1 MKIVSELLDSVKAF
15 DTPVRNVHILYRCAF
30 VESRDTGVASIL
42 RVDDCMHM
50 PIPDAGSLHEKNAVS
65 LGEYALSE
73 NLIAASLGIA
83 AINSL
88 TPIDE
93 SRCIELNAHEYIS
106 EKGKDKKVAVIGHFP
121 FVDGMRNEV
130 NKLWVFEKN
139 PQEGDNTELEMPEIL
154 PQCDIIGITGTTIIN
169 KTLEKVLSY
178 CKSDSKKI
186 LLGPS
191 TPMNPLLFDWGIDVI
206 SGVLFTDP
214 YKAFRH
220 LSQGGTFQK
229 IVGTKRLSME
239 KNTI

>member
-1 MKIVSELLDSVKAF
+1 MANPKLFISYSWSSPQHEQIVIDLAKELRENNGVDVILDKWRLKEGHDAVAF
-15 DTPVRNVHILYRCAF
+15 
-30 VESRDTGVASIL
+30 
-42 RVDDCMHM
+42 M
-50 PIPDAGSLHEKNAVS
+50 EKMVTDPT
-65 LGEYALSE
+65 
-73 NLIAASLGIA
+73 I
-83 AINSL
+83 
-88 TPIDE
+88 
-93 SRCIELNAHEYIS
+93 
-106 EKGKDKKVAVIGHFP
+106 KKVAIIGNFP
-121 FVDGMRNEV
+121 FVDAMRNEV

-178 CKSDSKKI
+178 CRSDSKKI

-191 TPMNPLLFDWGIDVI
+191 TPMNPLLFDWGIDMI

-214 YKAFRH
+214 HRAFRH

-229 IVGTKRLSME
+229 IVGTKRLSMG